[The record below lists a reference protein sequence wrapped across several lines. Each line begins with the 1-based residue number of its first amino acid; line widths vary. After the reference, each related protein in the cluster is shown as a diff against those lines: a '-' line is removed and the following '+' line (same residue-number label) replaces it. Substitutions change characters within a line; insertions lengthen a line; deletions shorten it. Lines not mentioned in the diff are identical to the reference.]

1 MNTTAGMTT
10 VQFVTAT
17 ALSLFVFVLLANLVV
32 ALYARG
38 AVRAAIDEG
47 ARSGAPVDSSVAEC
61 ERRADDA
68 LDDLLGG
75 RMRSAVH
82 VGCVEN
88 SGTVRARADVVIA
101 GWIPGVVPDWSFT
114 LTATAVKEHEP

>member
-1 MNTTAGMTT
+1 MNTNAGMTT
-10 VQFVTAT
+10 IQFVTAT

-47 ARSGAPVDSSVAEC
+47 ARAGAPVDSSVAEC
-61 ERRADDA
+61 ERRANDA
-68 LDDLLGG
+68 LDALLGG
-75 RMRSAVH
+75 RMRSGVR
-82 VGCVEN
+82 VGCVDN
-88 SGTVRARADVVIA
+88 FGTVRARAEVVVA

-114 LTATAVKEHEP
+114 LTAAAVKEHEP